1 MFKKILKVAGVA
13 AVAGIIGCWLIDE
26 LCSAYVDTLDLEG
39 SKAEDEDEDEMSD
52 FEPDTD

>member
-26 LCSAYVDTLDLEG
+26 LCSAYVDTLALEG